1 MINQVIGIFYKK
13 FLVYNMVKGQG
24 PLVGDIV
31 TIPTSDMKISKSNL
45 SLTKTEEETA
55 VIEYSSIRVER
66 PSKLAFNKKIRGAS
80 LEAKLFC
87 RTENLE

>member
-1 MINQVIGIFYKK
+1 
-13 FLVYNMVKGQG
+13 MVKGQG

-31 TIPTSDMKISKSNL
+31 SIPTSDMKISKSNL
-45 SLTKTEEETA
+45 SLTKSQTEEEA
-55 VIEYSSIRVER
+55 AAIEYSSIRVER